1 MRGCGLEVEASAE
14 RPNAEYTWYKLNEW
28 MQVEVL
34 QEFGAFMEEQPWFR
48 FPFFAH
54 LRGACRPPRR
64 PCSRIS
70 YSPLLGCLAAWL
82 LGCSR
87 PPPPPPRPRGPP
99 PPPPPP
105 HPSNPRPHAALWT
118 VAVYFE
124 VLLREFSIV
133 KQKLGARKAGLSLA
147 FLTDAAKRRETAWPI
162 LGASWEGHSSLA
174 RAIAL

>member
-70 YSPLLGCLAAWL
+70 NSPLLGCLAAWL
-82 LGCSR
+82 LSPPLPPSLAPTR
-87 PPPPPPRPRGPP
+87 AAPYPPPPTPPTLAPTR
-99 PPPPPP
+99 
-105 HPSNPRPHAALWT
+105 LWT

-147 FLTDAAKRRETAWPI
+147 FLTDAAQRRETAWPI

>member
-70 YSPLLGCLAAWL
+70 NSPLLGCLAARL
-82 LGCSR
+82 LSPPLPPSLAPTR
-87 PPPPPPRPRGPP
+87 AAPYPPPPTPPTLAPTR
-99 PPPPPP
+99 
-105 HPSNPRPHAALWT
+105 LWT

-147 FLTDAAKRRETAWPI
+147 FLTDAAQRRETAWPI

>member
-1 MRGCGLEVEASAE
+1 MVPL
-14 RPNAEYTWYKLNEW
+14 PL
-28 MQVEVL
+28 L
-34 QEFGAFMEEQPWFR
+34 
-48 FPFFAH
+48 
-54 LRGACRPPRR
+54 RPPAWCVPPAPPPVLSHLVLSSAR
-64 PCSRIS
+64 
-70 YSPLLGCLAAWL
+70 LLGCLAARL
-82 LGCSR
+82 LSPPLPPSLAPTR
-87 PPPPPPRPRGPP
+87 AAPYPPPPTPPTLAPTR
-99 PPPPPP
+99 
-105 HPSNPRPHAALWT
+105 LWT

>member
-1 MRGCGLEVEASAE
+1 MVPL
-14 RPNAEYTWYKLNEW
+14 PL
-28 MQVEVL
+28 L
-34 QEFGAFMEEQPWFR
+34 
-48 FPFFAH
+48 
-54 LRGACRPPRR
+54 RPPAWCVPPAPPPVLSHLVLSSAR
-64 PCSRIS
+64 
-70 YSPLLGCLAAWL
+70 LLGCLAAL
-82 LGCSR
+82 APPPSLPRAHASCSL
-87 PPPPPPRPRGPP
+87 PPPPTPPTLAPTR
-99 PPPPPP
+99 
-105 HPSNPRPHAALWT
+105 LWT

>member
-87 PPPPPPRPRGPP
+87 PPSLPPSRPRELLPTPPLPPLQPSPPRGSGRWQFTSRCCCGSS
-99 PPPPPP
+99 
-105 HPSNPRPHAALWT
+105 PSSSRNW
-118 VAVYFE
+118 
-124 VLLREFSIV
+124 
-133 KQKLGARKAGLSLA
+133 AR
-147 FLTDAAKRRETAWPI
+147 AKRGSPSRSSPTRRSVVKRLGPSWGHPGRATAP
-162 LGASWEGHSSLA
+162 
-174 RAIAL
+174 

>member
-70 YSPLLGCLAAWL
+70 NSPLLGCLAAWL
-82 LGCSR
+82 LSPPLPPSR
-87 PPPPPPRPRGPP
+87 TRTPTRSL
-99 PPPPPP
+99 P
-105 HPSNPRPHAALWT
+105 HPLTRPHTHARTHPARGWW
-118 VAVYFE
+118 
-124 VLLREFSIV
+124 LR
-133 KQKLGARKAGLSLA
+133 GLC
-147 FLTDAAKRRETAWPI
+147 
-162 LGASWEGHSSLA
+162 
-174 RAIAL
+174 

>member
-87 PPPPPPRPRGPP
+87 PPSLPPSRPRELLPTP
-99 PPPPPP
+99 SP
-105 HPSNPRPHAALWT
+105 HPSNPRPHAALDGGS
-118 VAVYFE
+118 
-124 VLLREFSIV
+124 LLR
-133 KQKLGARKAGLSLA
+133 GAAAGVLHRQAETGRAQSGALPRVPHRRG
-147 FLTDAAKRRETAWPI
+147 AA
-162 LGASWEGHSSLA
+162 S
-174 RAIAL
+174 